1 MLLFF
6 QLSTASQTGTDG
18 TSISAQGPTR
28 KAADPFDMGG
38 GHVNP
43 NKALDPGL
51 IFNITIGDYIEYLC
65 SLGYSTASISRLTK
79 MKATMITTGCS
90 RSNHE
95 YQKLNLNVPSITIS
109 QLKMGAT
116 VVVTR
121 RVTNV
126 GPINSEYKATI
137 QAPPG
142 IKMTVEPRILG
153 FNSST
158 QNLSFKVTFF
168 STQKVHGDYQFGSL
182 TWTDGDYHVVRSPIA
197 VRVTRFE
204 SYADV

>member
-1 MLLFF
+1 M
-6 QLSTASQTGTDG
+6 STASQTGTDG

-28 KAADPFDMGG
+28 KAADPFDIGG

-51 IFNITIGDYIEYLC
+51 IFNITREDYIEYLC
-65 SLGYSTASISRLTK
+65 SLGYSTASISSLTK
-79 MKATMITTGCS
+79 MKVSMISTRCNQS
-90 RSNHE
+90 SHHE
-95 YQKLNLNVPSITIS
+95 YQKLNLNLNLPSITIP
-109 QLKMGAT
+109 QLKVGAT

-126 GPINSEYKATI
+126 GPINSVYKATM

-142 IKMTVEPRILG
+142 IKMTVEPRILS
-153 FNSST
+153 F
-158 QNLSFKVTFF
+158 NLSTHNQFFKVTFF
-168 STQKVHGDYQFGSL
+168 STQKVHGDYKFGSL
-182 TWTDGDYHVVRSPIA
+182 TWTDGNYHVVRSPIA
-197 VRVTRFE
+197 IRVIIFE